1 MPLKEKDEIK
11 AAINEEIWS
20 IYDSNTTTLSGICRQ
35 LAFAEGGI
43 CWFFKSSTCQL
54 SPDVIF
60 ILKFLILFFVLDAS
74 QYFLAAAI
82 YWLVAKYYE
91 CRNARGQ
98 IKKSEEIV
106 RKGWMNRVSSLL
118 FLAKIVFLSIASYYT
133 IKLLT

>member
-11 AAINEEIWS
+11 AVINEEIWS

-43 CWFFKSSTCQL
+43 CWFFKSPTCQF
-54 SPDVIF
+54 STDVIF
-60 ILKFLILFFVLDAS
+60 ILKFLIFFFVLDAL

-91 CRNARGQ
+91 YRNACGQ
-98 IKKSEEIV
+98 IKKSDEIV